1 MEAWAGEPGLADLV
15 AVSLDGVE
23 GHRAERDAPGVSPVR
38 KEDASG
44 RRKLWSEDQKVG
56 ADKVSMQNLEKA

>member
-44 RRKLWSEDQKVG
+44 RGRESTWDRRGPRWGLCVCGGLQ
-56 ADKVSMQNLEKA
+56 A